1 MKSYRHTKQ
10 YYIDK
15 YSEYKNLVEYRGG
28 SNIFRNLNEF
38 TAAYEALRVDKQTRI
53 VDQLAY
59 SSIYGTN
66 YKTALAEYKMAKKVG
81 INITL
86 ETAKTMTTTEFAK
99 QYKSQIEHAYRS
111 YRKQGKSAK
120 EANALISQ
128 YWFGSK

>member
-28 SNIFRNLNEF
+28 SNIFRSLNEF
-38 TAAYEALRVDKQTRI
+38 IAAYEALRVDKQTRI

-86 ETAKTMTTTEFAK
+86 EAAKTMTTTEFAK
-99 QYKSQIEHAYRS
+99 QHKTQIEHVYRS

-120 EANALISQ
+120 EANVLISQ